1 MNTVTATPA
10 PDRAARPRLDRFL
23 IAILIGL
30 AALFL
35 VAGLAA
41 IFRQPPAQLP
51 ADSPGGTVQRF
62 YNAIL
67 QKDYDAAYLLLSD
80 NMTDKPTRDQF
91 AQHNATQASYNNGQ
105 QNDRVRIATDT
116 VQGDMAVVT
125 VNITHFYT
133 DSSPFGG
140 SNQYTSTESFTLRK
154 EGEIWR
160 ITEMPYQYIPYR

>member
-1 MNTVTATPA
+1 MNTVTPTPA
-10 PDRAARPRLDRFL
+10 SAARPRLDRFL

-41 IFRQPPAQLP
+41 IFRQPPAELP

-67 QKDYDAAYLLLSD
+67 QKDYDSAYLLLSD
-80 NMTDKPTRDQF
+80 TMTDKPTQDEF
-91 AQHNATQASYNNGQ
+91 AQHNASQASFNSAQ
-105 QNDRVRIATDT
+105 QNGRVRIETDT
-116 VQGDMAVVT
+116 IRDDTAVVT
-125 VNITHFYT
+125 VSITQFYN

-140 SNQYTSTESFTLRK
+140 SNQYTSTETFTLRK
-154 EGEIWR
+154 ENGGWR
-160 ITEMPYQYIPYR
+160 ITEMPYNYIPYR